1 MEKRIYY
8 HDTDAGGI
16 VYYGQYLCYLE
27 EARTE
32 FLEKRGLS
40 VEKFKE
46 RGFVYVVRQ
55 CNVSYR
61 SPARYGD
68 TLLCDAKLK
77 KMGASQLIFD
87 QTVHDKKDGRLIIEA
102 EVSLVCLNKEFKPT
116 AIPDDL
122 KEKLAL
128 LKSFCDSILPM
139 SISKE
144 DVKYIAALARIDVP
158 EDKLEGFTKTLGGH
172 CPIRGAIAKAR
183 RGQCQTHQPCRACG
197 ECFAP

>member
-40 VEKFKE
+40 VELFKE

-68 TLLCDAKLK
+68 TVLCDAQLK

-87 QTVHDKKDGRLIIEA
+87 QTVKDKKDGRLIIEA
-102 EVSLVCLNKEFKPT
+102 EVSLVCLNMDFKPT

-122 KEKLAL
+122 REKLA
-128 LKSFCDSILPM
+128 
-139 SISKE
+139 
-144 DVKYIAALARIDVP
+144 
-158 EDKLEGFTKTLGGH
+158 
-172 CPIRGAIAKAR
+172 
-183 RGQCQTHQPCRACG
+183 Q
-197 ECFAP
+197 

>member
-32 FLEKRGLS
+32 FLEQKGLS
-40 VEKFKE
+40 VQMFKD
-46 RGFVYVVRQ
+46 RGLGYAVRQ

-68 TLLCDAKLK
+68 TLICTAVLK
-77 KMGASQLIFD
+77 KATAVQLVFD
-87 QTVHDKKDGRLIIEA
+87 QKITDKKDGRLIVEA
-102 EVSLVCLNKEFKPT
+102 EVALACLNNEFKPT

-122 KEKLAL
+122 K
-128 LKSFCDSILPM
+128 
-139 SISKE
+139 
-144 DVKYIAALARIDVP
+144 AALCAS
-158 EDKLEGFTKTLGGH
+158 
-172 CPIRGAIAKAR
+172 
-183 RGQCQTHQPCRACG
+183 
-197 ECFAP
+197 

>member
-1 MEKRIYY
+1 MEKRIFY

-32 FLEKRGLS
+32 FLERRDLS
-40 VEKFKE
+40 VELFKE
-46 RGFVYVVRQ
+46 RGFLYVVRQ

-68 TLLCDAKLK
+68 FLICDAKLK

-102 EVSLVCLNKEFKPT
+102 EVSLVCLNMDFKPT

-122 KEKLAL
+122 REKL
-128 LKSFCDSILPM
+128 S
-139 SISKE
+139 
-144 DVKYIAALARIDVP
+144 
-158 EDKLEGFTKTLGGH
+158 
-172 CPIRGAIAKAR
+172 
-183 RGQCQTHQPCRACG
+183 Q
-197 ECFAP
+197 

>member
-32 FLEKRGLS
+32 FLDNRQVS
-40 VEKFKE
+40 VETFKE
-46 RGFVYVVRQ
+46 RGLFFVVRQ
-55 CNVSYR
+55 CNVTYR

-68 TLLCDAKLK
+68 ILLCAVQLK

-102 EVSLVCLNKEFKPT
+102 EVSLACLNTEFKPT
-116 AIPDDL
+116 PIPDDL
-122 KEKLAL
+122 KERLA
-128 LKSFCDSILPM
+128 S
-139 SISKE
+139 
-144 DVKYIAALARIDVP
+144 
-158 EDKLEGFTKTLGGH
+158 
-172 CPIRGAIAKAR
+172 
-183 RGQCQTHQPCRACG
+183 
-197 ECFAP
+197 